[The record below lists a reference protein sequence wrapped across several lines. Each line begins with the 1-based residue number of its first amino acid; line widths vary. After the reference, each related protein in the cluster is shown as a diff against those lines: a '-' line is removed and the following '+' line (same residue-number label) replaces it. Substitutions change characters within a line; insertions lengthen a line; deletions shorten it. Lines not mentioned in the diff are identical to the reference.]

1 MAYDPK
7 LDPNNSEY
15 DAKLDPNAEE
25 YDEKKANK
33 YRDKH
38 PESYEDEG
46 QEQQADAPHL
56 PGSTPKSSDTLRK
69 AEKGEGSGGKSPLI
83 FDPNAPAVDSVARQK
98 NMLVEGAVDEDKTP
112 QMQLMT
118 AIGGGGQ
125 GVWQEYAHGAIRAL
139 YPQLRDGV
147 DFVWGRKDEDSPPE
161 MIYWNDKLFP
171 APDMGEIERISTQ
184 LLESDPYRPGG
195 YTPRPPLHAG
205 STLGPGEVPKGE
217 RAQDQPEARRV
228 PPPMDTGQPYNPPP
242 IR

>member
-15 DAKLDPNAEE
+15 DPKLDPNSED

-38 PESYEDEG
+38 PESFEG
-46 QEQQADAPHL
+46 EAPHL
-56 PGSTPKSSDTLRK
+56 PGSTAKSSDTLRK

-98 NMLVEGAVDEDKTP
+98 NMLVDGAVDEERTP

-125 GVWQEYAHGAIRAL
+125 GIWQEYAHGAIRA
-139 YPQLRDGV
+139 
-147 DFVWGRKDEDSPPE
+147 
-161 MIYWNDKLFP
+161 
-171 APDMGEIERISTQ
+171 
-184 LLESDPYRPGG
+184 
-195 YTPRPPLHAG
+195 
-205 STLGPGEVPKGE
+205 
-217 RAQDQPEARRV
+217 
-228 PPPMDTGQPYNPPP
+228 
-242 IR
+242 